1 MGNQIKEIKVGNI
14 EKTLNCS
21 KNKLTLNTLPKRSDS
36 GYTYA
41 PQEALTIA
49 ESISTNQE
57 LDLSAQDNI
66 KGVTETTQ
74 KTTYTWKTA
83 DGTTTLVAGTDYTEN
98 NGKFTFLTSQNQP
111 VYCEMTSDA
120 FPKFT
125 GANVFKTTPISIQK
139 PTGVQDNISDNII
152 IMPNKG
158 GMTIE
163 GLKTADSILI
173 YTING
178 EKIIDTKA
186 SNGTMTFNLAENN
199 YIVRINNK
207 VYKTI
212 VL

>member
-1 MGNQIKEIKVGNI
+1 M
-14 EKTLNCS
+14 
-21 KNKLTLNTLPKRSDS
+21 
-36 GYTYA
+36 
-41 PQEALTIA
+41 
-49 ESISTNQE
+49 
-57 LDLSAQDNI
+57 DLSAQDNI
-66 KGVTETTQ
+66 KGVTETAQ

-83 DGTTTLVAGTDYTEN
+83 DGATTLVAGTDYTEN

-139 PTGVQDNISDNII
+139 LTGVQDNISDNII

-158 GMTIE
+158 EVTIE
-163 GLKTADSILI
+163 GLKIADSILI

-178 EKIIDTKA
+178 KKVIDTKA
-186 SNGTMTFNLAENN
+186 SNDTMTFNLAEDN